1 MVPLLGRLWCPG
13 EGCSVHPQ
21 LTKKP
26 TALGKGLSNSPQGLG
41 QGAFP
46 HRGSRNNKH
55 EEMTGILGISEHAAW
70 VQDGPMRRDG
80 VKTLLQQLPP
90 LPRAAISSIFM
101 LLFCSFG
108 SSPSLARSNP
118 THAVTTVAAA
128 RSLSRSLTRSFIHFF
143 LHSFN
148 MYIPYTGL

>member
-1 MVPLLGRLWCPG
+1 MTTHLSLKGREITAINEHNFIWRQIRSDGTSQHNMTSGTTLNLPG
-13 EGCSVHPQ
+13 PQ
-21 LTKKP
+21 
-26 TALGKGLSNSPQGLG
+26 
-41 QGAFP
+41 FP

-143 LHSFN
+143 LHLF
-148 MYIPYTGL
+148 I